1 MPTTRTSSRTASTT
15 PRRRAATDGRA
26 TPKRPAAPTRAAA
39 KPKRAAAPK
48 RTAAAPKRT
57 AGVQRWQRAF
67 DAAPL
72 AQLVLDPTGVVV
84 AANPAT
90 MALLGRLHEA
100 GQERSRDPFAA
111 AADQHHV
118 VGAGLSSL
126 GLGDEVLDLAT
137 AARRGLVPAAAVATM
152 GSCSIET
159 TCVRL
164 GAADA
169 ATGGAADEELLVT
182 LRDVT
187 DATTLA
193 LTAARMKA
201 MVDNAP
207 TNIMFAD
214 RDLALQYMNPRSLAT
229 LRDLDQYL
237 PVRADDMDGT
247 IIDVFHQHPE
257 HQRRMLSDPSHL
269 PHRAVIGVGPE
280 KLELIVSACMGDDGT
295 YLGAMASWDVV
306 TERLQILE
314 AIEAAAAGDLTHEI
328 SLEGDSTFGQMA
340 EGLRQLLSSLRDSI
354 GQIASNAQTLA
365 AASEQL
371 MRVSN
376 EMGSSAD
383 QTSTQ
388 ANAASAASEQ
398 VSTSVSTVASATE
411 EMGATISEIARNAST
426 GAEVAARAVDAAL
439 TTNTTIS
446 KLGESSTEIGQIVKV
461 ITSIAQQTN
470 LLALNATIE
479 AARAGEA
486 GKGFAVVANEVK
498 ELAKATAKAT
508 EDISGRIETIQ
519 TDTADAV
526 EAIDGI
532 STVINE
538 ISDIQNTIASAVEE
552 QAATTAEIGR
562 SVTEAARG
570 SAEIADNIVQVA
582 EGAGATS
589 SGVSDTQRAATELAR
604 MATVLQ
610 QLVER
615 FSV

>member
-1 MPTTRTSSRTASTT
+1 MATTRTTTRTTRRPSTRPT
-15 PRRRAATDGRA
+15 SGPANRTTAT
-26 TPKRPAAPTRAAA
+26 KRPAAGA
-39 KPKRAAAPK
+39 
-48 RTAAAPKRT
+48 
-57 AGVQRWQRAF
+57 RWRQVF
-67 DAAPL
+67 DATPA
-72 AQLVLDPTGVVV
+72 AQLVLDADGVVV
-84 AANPAT
+84 AANPAAG
-90 MALLGRLHEA
+90 ALLARLHEE
-100 GQERSRDPFAA
+100 QREQPRDPFAGVEHRA
-111 AADQHHV
+111 IE
-118 VGAGLSSL
+118 GATLSSL
-126 GLGDEVLDLAT
+126 GLCDEALEQT
-137 AARRGLVPAAAVATM
+137 AAALRGLDPLPAVGRV
-152 GSCSIET
+152 GSRSIEC

-164 GAADA
+164 DSG
-169 ATGGAADEELLVT
+169 ELLVG

-187 DATTLA
+187 AAAELA

-214 RDLALQYMNPRSLAT
+214 LDLALQYMNPRSRST
-229 LRDLDQYL
+229 LRQLEQYL
-237 PVRADDMDGT
+237 PVRADDMDGS

-257 HQRRMLSDPSHL
+257 HQRRLLADPSNL
-269 PHRAVIGVGPE
+269 PHRAVISVGPE
-280 KLELIVSACMGDDGT
+280 RLELNVSACVDDDGT

-306 TERLQILE
+306 TEQLQILD
-314 AIEAAAAGDLTHEI
+314 AIEAAAAGDLTHDI
-328 SLEGDSTFGQMA
+328 SLEGDTTFGQMA
-340 EGLRQLLSSLRDSI
+340 EGLRQLLASLRDSI
-354 GQIASNAQTLA
+354 GQIAGNAQTLA

-376 EMGSSAD
+376 EMGGSAD
-383 QTSTQ
+383 QTSQQ

-411 EMGATISEIARNAST
+411 EMGATIAEIARNAST
-426 GAEVAARAVDAAL
+426 GAEVATRAVDAAV

-508 EDISGRIETIQ
+508 EDIGGRIETIQ
-519 TDTADAV
+519 SDTGDAV

-532 STVINE
+532 SAVINE

-562 SVTEAARG
+562 SVSEAARG
-570 SAEIADNIVQVA
+570 SAEIAENISRVA
-582 EGAGATS
+582 EGAGVTS
-589 SGVSDTQRAATELAR
+589 GGVADTQRAATELAR

-615 FSV
+615 FRV